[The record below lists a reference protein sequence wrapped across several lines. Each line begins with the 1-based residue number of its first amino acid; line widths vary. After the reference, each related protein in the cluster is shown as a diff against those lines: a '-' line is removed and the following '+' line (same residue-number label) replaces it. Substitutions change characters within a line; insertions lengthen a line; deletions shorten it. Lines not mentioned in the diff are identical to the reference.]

1 MQTPAESI
9 LCHPMENFKDLLS
22 HGKEALEMVF
32 NNPTEYSQIVN
43 EYGIFTIRDDDDLLK
58 DYQNGKKGIE
68 YHRKLCRLHDKGF
81 LIIYSQ
87 IHFLME
93 RDPSSERFIE
103 RFIDY
108 ISSSPTLDVCV
119 RNSKDNDI
127 NNDIVPGT
135 FYEQVA
141 LYEGL
146 EDLAL
151 EFKVKA
157 FSKNHDPE
165 NDPKVQKILE
175 NENPYYFSIGMR
187 ISRED
192 YYQQDGETFNERINN
207 FDLVRD
213 IERYIK
219 LAEDSSRDPALRC
232 WEKLGKP
239 VQRLAAGSGVKTD
252 VYSNVLCCGALS

>member
-68 YHRKLCRLHDKGF
+68 YHTKLCRLHDKGF
-81 LIIYSQ
+81 LIVTEPDLLYGCREVKGSWEYRCIPQ

-108 ISSSPTLDVCV
+108 IKSSPTLDVCV

-219 LAEDSSRDPALRC
+219 LAEDSS
-232 WEKLGKP
+232 
-239 VQRLAAGSGVKTD
+239 V
-252 VYSNVLCCGALS
+252 